1 MKALRL
7 RLAISF
13 IVLLVVLAYALPNI
27 PAIGNSPL
35 GALMQ
40 DRISLGLDLKGGMNL
55 TLGVDVEKAVQNTLS
70 VTGQDIRDRAE
81 QEKITVM
88 KPRINAEGL
97 LEITLPRA
105 EQASAFESM
114 IGKWF
119 TTLHQVSAENAATGR
134 VYTFELSPE
143 ARTQT
148 EDMTIVSSIVSSNYC
163 RS

>member
-7 RLAISF
+7 RLAVSL

-35 GALMQ
+35 GAFMQ

-70 VTGQDIRDRAE
+70 VNGQDIRDRAE

-88 KPRINAEGL
+88 KPRLNADGL
-97 LEITLPRA
+97 LEVTLPRA
-105 EQASAFESM
+105 DQAGAFESM
-114 IGKWF
+114 MGKWF
-119 TTLHQVSAENAATGR
+119 PNLQQVSSDTSDSRA
-134 VYTFELSPE
+134 L
-143 ARTQT
+143 
-148 EDMTIVSSIVSSNYC
+148 
-163 RS
+163 RSLNSLPPPASRRKT

>member
-7 RLAISF
+7 RLAISI

-35 GALMQ
+35 GELMQ

-55 TLGVDVEKAVQNTLS
+55 TLGVDVEKALQNTLT

-88 KPRINAEGL
+88 KPRLNAAGL
-97 LEITLPRA
+97 LEVTLPRA
-105 EQASAFESM
+105 DQAASFETM

-119 TTLHQVSAENAATGR
+119 PTLHQVSADTVATGR

-143 ARTQT
+143 AR
-148 EDMTIVSSIVSSNYC
+148 
-163 RS
+163 

>member
-105 EQASAFESM
+105 EQASAFAFPAPRMQKLPIPSF
-114 IGKWF
+114 IRLSRA
-119 TTLHQVSAENAATGR
+119 TRSPALPSATA
-134 VYTFELSPE
+134 
-143 ARTQT
+143 
-148 EDMTIVSSIVSSNYC
+148 
-163 RS
+163 